1 VKKILKVGLSRSV
14 PESGLFSILERCFPV
29 DFARDD
35 DFGKSDCVASIVV
48 GHDMETAHLLSAE
61 RHTYVLSRQQDQPAS
76 PEITKVQVRF
86 SDSRHAPWPFRNRT
100 FDNSFS
106 SPPCPIIPRSGY
118 EAISSVDGACI
129 WAIDKTAGHY
139 RYEVGTALP
148 HIPEGGPLFKWFK
161 GHNFIELLPLVDF
174 LRNITGVSEYRPPRQ
189 TACVMIDDPNLHCP
203 GYGFIKFKEIAEH
216 ARSNNYH
223 VAFAAIPLDLYYAN
237 KEAVGIFRT
246 AHEQLSLLIHGNNHL
261 ANELG
266 RDYDHGQRISLISHA
281 LARVGKFEKR
291 TGIPISRVMAAPH
304 GTCSESML
312 EAMSECGIEGGSISF
327 GSLFKANRGKGWVT
341 PMGLDPSTIV
351 SGLPVFSRI
360 HLSMDHTNEI
370 FLAAYLNQ
378 PIIPNGHHWDLK
390 DRYEMLRAQVEVIN
404 GLTDVRWGSMQDIVG
419 MNYLAKTDGD
429 ELKVKILSR
438 RIILTVPPGINRVRL
453 ETSELTGPDGLS
465 GSSYAINSNNLMA
478 IPSESAIY
486 ASPGDN
492 ITFLCPNRNS
502 VDLSQI
508 PLPRT
513 PIKAILRRI
522 ATESVD
528 RARPF
533 SYRFL
538 SSLGKTRG

>member
-1 VKKILKVGLSRSV
+1 M
-14 PESGLFSILERCFPV
+14 
-29 DFARDD
+29 
-35 DFGKSDCVASIVV
+35 ASIVV
-48 GHDMETAHLLSAE
+48 GQDMETPHFLSAE

-86 SDSRHAPWPFRNRT
+86 SNSRHAPWPFRNRT
-100 FDNSFS
+100 FDNSFA
-106 SPPCPIIPRSGY
+106 SPPCPIIPRSAY
-118 EAISSVDGACI
+118 ESISSVDGACI
-129 WAIDKTAGHY
+129 WAIGKTDGHF

-148 HIPEGGPLFKWFK
+148 HIPDGGPLFKWFK
-161 GHNFIELLPLVDF
+161 GYNFIELLPLIDF
-174 LRNITGVSEYRPPRQ
+174 LRNITGISEYRPPRQ
-189 TACVMIDDPNLHCP
+189 TACVMIDDPNLHRP

-216 ARSNNYH
+216 ARTNNYH

-237 KEAVGIFRT
+237 KEAVRIFRT
-246 AHEQLSLLIHGNNHL
+246 AHERLSLLMHGNNHL

-266 RDYDHGQRISLISHA
+266 RDYNHGQRISLLSHA

-304 GTCSESML
+304 GTCTESML
-312 EAMSECGIEGGSISF
+312 GAMSECGIEGGSISF
-327 GSLFKANRGKGWVT
+327 GSLFKANRGREWIT
-341 PMGLDPSTIV
+341 SMGLDPSTIV
-351 SGLPVFSRI
+351 SGLPVFNRI

-378 PIIPNGHHWDLK
+378 PIIPNGHHGDLK
-390 DRYEMLRAQVEVIN
+390 DHYEILRAQVDVIN

-438 RIILTVPPGINRVRL
+438 RIILKVPPGINRVRL
-453 ETSELTGPDGLS
+453 ESSDLTGPDGLS
-465 GSSYAINSNNLMA
+465 GSSYAINGNNFMA
-478 IPSESAIY
+478 VPSESAIS

-508 PLPRT
+508 PIPRT

-533 SYRFL
+533 SNRFR
-538 SSLGKTRG
+538 SSLNKIGPK

>member
-1 VKKILKVGLSRSV
+1 
-14 PESGLFSILERCFPV
+14 
-29 DFARDD
+29 
-35 DFGKSDCVASIVV
+35 
-48 GHDMETAHLLSAE
+48 
-61 RHTYVLSRQQDQPAS
+61 
-76 PEITKVQVRF
+76 
-86 SDSRHAPWPFRNRT
+86 
-100 FDNSFS
+100 
-106 SPPCPIIPRSGY
+106 
-118 EAISSVDGACI
+118 
-129 WAIDKTAGHY
+129 
-139 RYEVGTALP
+139 
-148 HIPEGGPLFKWFK
+148 
-161 GHNFIELLPLVDF
+161 
-174 LRNITGVSEYRPPRQ
+174 
-189 TACVMIDDPNLHCP
+189 
-203 GYGFIKFKEIAEH
+203 
-216 ARSNNYH
+216 
-223 VAFAAIPLDLYYAN
+223 
-237 KEAVGIFRT
+237 
-246 AHEQLSLLIHGNNHL
+246 
-261 ANELG
+261 
-266 RDYDHGQRISLISHA
+266 
-281 LARVGKFEKR
+281 
-291 TGIPISRVMAAPH
+291 
-304 GTCSESML
+304 
-312 EAMSECGIEGGSISF
+312 
-327 GSLFKANRGKGWVT
+327 
-341 PMGLDPSTIV
+341 
-351 SGLPVFSRI
+351 
-360 HLSMDHTNEI
+360 MDHTNEI

>member
-1 VKKILKVGLSRSV
+1 MSK
-14 PESGLFSILERCFPV
+14 
-29 DFARDD
+29 
-35 DFGKSDCVASIVV
+35 
-48 GHDMETAHLLSAE
+48 AH
-61 RHTYVLSRQQDQPAS
+61 
-76 PEITKVQVRF
+76 VRF
-86 SDSRHAPWPFRNRT
+86 SHSRHAPWPFRNRA
-100 FDNSFS
+100 FDNSFA
-106 SPPCPIIPRSGY
+106 SPPCPITPRSGH
-118 EAISSVDGACI
+118 EAISSVDGACT
-129 WAIDKTAGHY
+129 WAIGKTDGHF

-148 HIPEGGPLFKWFK
+148 DIPEGGPLFKWFK

-174 LRNITGVSEYRPPRQ
+174 LRNITGVSEYRAPRQ

-237 KEAVGIFRT
+237 TEAVGIFRN
-246 AHEQLSLLIHGNNHL
+246 APERLSLLIHGNNHL

-266 RDYDHGQRISLISHA
+266 RDYDRGQRISLISHA
-281 LARVGKFEKR
+281 LARVRIFEKR

-327 GSLFKANRGKGWVT
+327 GSLFKTNRGRGWVT
-341 PMGLDPSTIV
+341 SMGLDPSTIV
-351 SGLPVFSRI
+351 SGLPVFNRI

-378 PIIPNGHHWDLK
+378 PIIPNGHHGDLK
-390 DRYEMLRAQVEVIN
+390 DRYETLRAQVDVIN
-404 GLTDVRWGSMQDIVG
+404 GLTDVHWGSMQDIVG

-453 ETSELTGPDGLS
+453 EESELTGPDGQS
-465 GSSYAINSNNLMA
+465 GSLYAINGNHFMA
-478 IPSESAIY
+478 VPSESPIS

-492 ITFLCPNRNS
+492 ITILFPNRNS
-502 VDLSQI
+502 VDFSKI

-513 PIKAILRRI
+513 PVKAILRRI

-533 SYRFL
+533 SYRFRSTL
-538 SSLGKTRG
+538 NKIGLK